1 MAERRASA
9 FVDRST
15 LGFVLGNLAGVLV
28 ERGELDEAAGVI
40 REAAPLLVE
49 PWQVWV
55 VFDHLALFLA
65 KTGRLEAA
73 AEAAGFTDR
82 AYGDHGAVRQPNEQR
97 ARESLDALL
106 REALSPRAL
115 AISMED
121 GARLAR
127 SDAVSLLAG

>member
-1 MAERRASA
+1 
-9 FVDRST
+9 
-15 LGFVLGNLAGVLV
+15 
-28 ERGELDEAAGVI
+28 
-40 REAAPLLVE
+40 
-49 PWQVWV
+49 
-55 VFDHLALFLA
+55 
-65 KTGRLEAA
+65 
-73 AEAAGFTDR
+73 
-82 AYGDHGAVRQPNEQR
+82 VRQPNEQR